1 MEGFYYICGLNRVSV
16 FNQSAIKCIEGISL
30 VSLTDCKNLHPIS
43 KYRKAAIW
51 YNYCGIQV
59 YMTYVAVYR

>member
-1 MEGFYYICGLNRVSV
+1 MEGFYCICGFNRVSV
-16 FNQSAIKCIEGISL
+16 FNESAIKCIEGISP